1 MKLPKAIERVVENFE
16 RLPGIG
22 PKTAQR
28 LAFYLLHVPQ
38 NDLDDFAKNLSNL
51 KKQTVLC
58 SVCFNIGES
67 DPCFIC
73 SDGTRDG
80 SIICIVEDALDL
92 LAVERSGKFKGL
104 YHVLHGVIDPLNSIG
119 PDDIYI
125 PQLLSRI
132 KNSFDSA
139 QDKQEFLRSSGQVS
153 IKEIILAT
161 NPTMEGEATA
171 LYITREVGRA
181 KHDSKHEN
189 GSNSLKITRIGR
201 GLPIGA
207 DLEYADEVTIERA
220 LEGRREY

>member
-1 MKLPKAIERVVENFE
+1 MKLPRAIEKVIENFE

-22 PKTAQR
+22 PKTAAR

-38 NDLDDFAKNLSNL
+38 SDLDEFGQNLGNL
-51 KKQTVLC
+51 KKTTILC

-67 DPCFIC
+67 DPCWIC
-73 SDGTRDG
+73 EDPSRDQ

-92 LAVERSGKFKGL
+92 LAIERSGKYRGV
-104 YHVLHGVIDPLNSIG
+104 YHVLHGIIDPLNSIG

-125 PQLLSRI
+125 PQLVSRI

-139 QDKQEFLRSSGQVS
+139 QDKHESPASPSEAGRAR

-161 NPTMEGEATA
+161 NPTMEGEATS
-171 LYITREVGRA
+171 LFISKELTGLN
-181 KHDSKHEN
+181 DSK
-189 GSNSLKITRIGR
+189 GSNNLKITRIGR

-207 DLEYADEVTIERA
+207 DLEYADEVTIEKA

>member
-1 MKLPKAIERVVENFE
+1 MKLPKALERVIENFE

-22 PKTAQR
+22 PKSAQR

-38 NDLDDFAKNLSNL
+38 SDLDGFAENLKNL
-51 KKQTVLC
+51 KTQTTLC
-58 SVCFNIGES
+58 STCFNIGES
-67 DPCFIC
+67 DPCYIC
-73 SDGTRDG
+73 SDNTRDE
-80 SIICIVEDALDL
+80 SIVCIVEDALDL
-92 LAVERSGKFKGL
+92 LAIEKSGKYKGL

-125 PQLLSRI
+125 PQLIARI
-132 KNSFDSA
+132 KNPVRQA
-139 QDKQEFLRSSGQVS
+139 QDKQELG

-171 LYITREVGRA
+171 LYIVRA
-181 KHDSKHEN
+181 LGKE
-189 GSNSLKITRIGR
+189 GSELKITRIGR

>member
-1 MKLPKAIERVVENFE
+1 MKLPRALERVIENFE

-22 PKTAQR
+22 PKSAQR

-38 NDLDDFAKNLSNL
+38 GDLDQFAHNLSEL
-51 KKQTVLC
+51 KRQTILC
-58 SVCFNIGES
+58 SKCFNVGDS
-67 DPCFIC
+67 DPCWIC
-73 SDGTRDG
+73 SDPSRDSSLVCVVQDTLG
-80 SIICIVEDALDL
+80 L
-92 LAVERSGKFKGL
+92 LAIERSGKYKGL

-132 KNSFDSA
+132 KNSDLDIS
-139 QDKQEFLRSSGQVS
+139 EV
-153 IKEIILAT
+153 ILAT
-161 NPTMEGEATA
+161 NPTMEGEATS
-171 LYITREVGRA
+171 LFITREL
-181 KHDSKHEN
+181 
-189 GSNSLKITRIGR
+189 SNSKLKITRIGR